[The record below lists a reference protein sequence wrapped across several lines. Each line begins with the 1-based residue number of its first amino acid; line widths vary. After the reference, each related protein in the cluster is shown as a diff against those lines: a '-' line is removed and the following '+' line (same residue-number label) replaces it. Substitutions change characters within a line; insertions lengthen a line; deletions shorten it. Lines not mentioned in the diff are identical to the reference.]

1 MEKLI
6 LPKEKGDIMKKFL
19 KVLITIIS
27 ILTII
32 IGINFMTANDK
43 VYADVGNFK
52 SYSSTVICT
61 LFK

>member
-1 MEKLI
+1 
-6 LPKEKGDIMKKFL
+6 MKKFL
-19 KVLITIIS
+19 KILITIIS

-52 SYSSTVICT
+52 SY
-61 LFK
+61 